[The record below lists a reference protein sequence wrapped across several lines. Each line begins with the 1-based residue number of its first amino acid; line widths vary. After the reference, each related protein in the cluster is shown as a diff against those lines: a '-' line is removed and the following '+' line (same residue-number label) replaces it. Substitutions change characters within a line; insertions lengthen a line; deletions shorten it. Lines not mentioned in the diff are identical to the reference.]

1 MKYTL
6 EHLQK
11 LKEAYATGALE
22 VRFGEHKV
30 VYRSVNEMVL
40 IIETI
45 EKELGINRE
54 EQGIFVQPS
63 YNKGVE

>member
-22 VRFGEHKV
+22 VRFGEQKV
-30 VYRSVNEMVL
+30 VYRSVNEMLL

-54 EQGIFVQPS
+54 EQGVFVQPS